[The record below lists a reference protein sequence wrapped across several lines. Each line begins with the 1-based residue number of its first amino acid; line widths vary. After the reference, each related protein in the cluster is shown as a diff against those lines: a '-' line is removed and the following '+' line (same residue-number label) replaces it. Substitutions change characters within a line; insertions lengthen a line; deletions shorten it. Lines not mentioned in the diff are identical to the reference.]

1 MKKLML
7 GACAAALIA
16 IPLVGYSIAGTDSK
30 VGERLSDAQVR
41 TLLEKQGYEIIRLK
55 HDGYEIEVYVKR
67 DGVTWELEL
76 DPVTGDIREQERKN

>member
-16 IPLVGYSIAGTDSK
+16 IPLIGSSVAGTDSK
-30 VGERLSDAQVR
+30 AGERLSDAQVQA
-41 TLLEKQGYEIIRLK
+41 LLEKQGYEFIRLK
-55 HDGYEIEVYVKR
+55 HDGDEIEVYVKR

-76 DPVTGDIREQERKN
+76 DPVTGAIHERERKD